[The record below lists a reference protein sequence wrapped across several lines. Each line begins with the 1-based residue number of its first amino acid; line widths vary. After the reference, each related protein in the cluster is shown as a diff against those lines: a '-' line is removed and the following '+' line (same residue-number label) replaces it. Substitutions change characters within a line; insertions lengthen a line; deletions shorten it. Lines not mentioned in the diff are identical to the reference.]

1 MVSVVY
7 TRYKGYF
14 GVSRL
19 FAISRISGKFVLS
32 ILMSG
37 LEYLPIDT
45 ILLQFYRIIYEKGLN
60 FD

>member
-37 LEYLPIDT
+37 LEPGCL
-45 ILLQFYRIIYEKGLN
+45 
-60 FD
+60 